1 MIVKGFQLLGVLF
14 PIVVIVTADYF
25 LKDVT
30 PATTIYS
37 VAASFMGVLGV
48 TVMASMVYFVT
59 VIPTS
64 FILLIGVFFNFFV
77 ENNFIWLSY
86 FNYLTFS
93 FLLFSLY
100 FFREPN
106 REIVDTPNQMLSPAD
121 GKVVQIIVYISKIM
135 VLIS

>member
-48 TVMASMVYFVT
+48 TAMASMVYFVT
-59 VIPTS
+59 VIPT
-64 FILLIGVFFNFFV
+64 
-77 ENNFIWLSY
+77 
-86 FNYLTFS
+86 
-93 FLLFSLY
+93 FLLSDQRSGRFSLHSY
-100 FFREPN
+100 
-106 REIVDTPNQMLSPAD
+106 
-121 GKVVQIIVYISKIM
+121 K
-135 VLIS
+135 